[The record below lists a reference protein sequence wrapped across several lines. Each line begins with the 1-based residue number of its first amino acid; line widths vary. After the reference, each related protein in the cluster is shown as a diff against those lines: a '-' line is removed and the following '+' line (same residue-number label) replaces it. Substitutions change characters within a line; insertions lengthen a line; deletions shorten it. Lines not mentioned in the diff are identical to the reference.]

1 MNLGTP
7 SIETAW
13 MIYRTNQQCVRDFE
27 KGKKKRVVLF
37 RLQEH
42 QHAHFDLENPQ
53 KSLNQNSQKETN
65 GDFDCQIAA
74 TRALYINTY
83 SGGTISFP
91 V

>member
-1 MNLGTP
+1 VCD
-7 SIETAW
+7 I
-13 MIYRTNQQCVRDFE
+13 F
-27 KGKKKRVVLF
+27 KKKKKKKRVVLF

-53 KSLNQNSQKETN
+53 KSLNQTSQKERN

-74 TRALYINTY
+74 TRALVYINTY